1 MAVLVRRFEN
11 MGKAQTKEE
20 AVSESE
26 DGDQAEEANEDD
38 GADGWD
44 GWIHGEAS
52 IKV

>member
-1 MAVLVRRFEN
+1 MKALCSTSDKAGEMAVLVRRFEN

-38 GADGWD
+38 GADG
-44 GWIHGEAS
+44 
-52 IKV
+52 